1 MNLYSPQ
8 NSSLN
13 KHLENLFLIP
23 NGSENRLVTL
33 FYTSL
38 KKGAST
44 TPFYEW
50 TENVQNEINELEH
63 LVYNSH
69 YLCFTLYQSVVS
81 KILTYD
87 KMILAFEKNI
97 RVNEL
102 AWTKEQDLYR
112 KRLQKI
118 QQRIQIVL
126 LYLHV

>member
-38 KKGAST
+38 KKGTST

-63 LVYNSH
+63 LVYHSH